1 MELID
6 IAIKAANNGGKILN
20 DFYNKNKTIFHK
32 KEKIDAS
39 SVVTD
44 ADLLSEI
51 EILKVLKHFTPNYNF
66 YCEEQ
71 SYQDNNSI
79 YTWCIDPLDGTSNF
93 INQIP
98 IWGISIGLLERNKP
112 ILGLLYFPLI
122 DKLIYAEKNKGAYSN
137 KIDKRLQVSTKDI
150 QNSLYFAGGIY
161 SGKHQVSFELMHK
174 VAYTKIFDCSCFEL
188 SQIATGNAEIYIRRN
203 SLHDVAASICIIHES
218 GGTTSDY
225 LGNPWQP
232 KSKGVVIT
240 NGYSHRNVI
249 DIISTTNFTF

>member
-6 IAIKAANNGGKILN
+6 IAIKAAINGGNILI
-20 DFYNKNKTIFHK
+20 DFYNENIKITHK

-44 ADLLSEI
+44 ADLLSEK
-51 EILKVLKHFTPNYNF
+51 EIINFLKFFTPNYNF
-66 YCEEQ
+66 YCEEH
-71 SYQDNNSI
+71 SYQNNNSI

-98 IWGISIGLLERNKP
+98 IWGISIGLLERNEP
-112 ILGLLYFPLI
+112 ILGILYFPLI
-122 DKLIYAEKNKGAYSN
+122 DKLLYAEKNKGAYEN
-137 KIDKRLQVSTKDI
+137 KVEKKLQVSTKDL

-161 SGKHQVSFELMHK
+161 SGKHQASFELMHK
-174 VAYTKIFDCSCFEL
+174 VAYTKIFDCSCFEIA
-188 SQIATGNAEIYIRRN
+188 QIATGNAEIYIRRN

-218 GGTTSDY
+218 GGTITDY
-225 LGNPWQP
+225 LGNPWHP

-240 NGYSHRNVI
+240 NGYFHRNVI
-249 DIISTTNFTF
+249 DIISTTDFAF